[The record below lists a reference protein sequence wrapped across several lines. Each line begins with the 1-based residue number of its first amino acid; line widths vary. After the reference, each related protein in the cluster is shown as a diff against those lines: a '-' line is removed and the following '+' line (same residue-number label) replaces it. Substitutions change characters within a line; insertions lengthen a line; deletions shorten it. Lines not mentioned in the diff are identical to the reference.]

1 MGDTQ
6 QAPIPGWYEDPDN
19 PALIQ
24 YWDGN
29 DWTGHQ
35 AEPAPLAAPAV
46 TPATA
51 VATSTLPPP
60 VAPAQPASP
69 FSSPDE
75 SGAAPAASQLAPVKK
90 KSRFSRGNII
100 VTALV
105 AIAVIAGAFFGIRAL
120 TGGSS
125 TPAPAQTQA
134 PIQVPA
140 QSGSINPGGQN
151 PGFVV
156 PTGP

>member
-6 QAPIPGWYEDPDN
+6 QAPIPGGYVDPDN

-46 TPATA
+46 TTATA

-75 SGAAPAASQLAPVKK
+75 SGAAPAASQPAPVKK

-120 TGGSS
+120 AGGSS
-125 TPAPAQTQA
+125 TPSPAPNQA
-134 PIQVPA
+134 PVQVP
-140 QSGSINPGGQN
+140 SGSGAFNPDAPNG
-151 PGFVV
+151 PFV
-156 PTGP
+156 PPNGP